1 MGERWSRWGL
11 GYQDKVATERI
22 LNFLRRDLRD
32 GTTAFEGVRLADLEA
47 VGSMTLCSSGKN
59 RSRVIRSNGPPV
71 RLALHGASLLVH
83 QGFFEI
89 SPNGW
94 NRLRSHWKG
103 RTITVRLHTNRP
115 ASIEKNHAQLIPSFS
130 LAEFVTKHWPSGP
143 DAADSTDA
151 SEAWRKIAEHVDMA
165 GAELSDF
172 VAHCELAF
180 GLAEPPGAEPDSL
193 DWRPYLN
200 QFDRLHKAIATWIT
214 NNPNS
219 ELIERDYLL
228 AAIGLHSSRSGL
240 IQRFPEPEIPYEK
253 NQTAADHLKALV
265 DANPGG
271 YLAIVGPS
279 RRWKIDARSGCSHR
293 LR

>member
-1 MGERWSRWGL
+1 MSESSSQSRETEAPAMGERWSRWGL

-47 VGSMTLCSSGKN
+47 G
-59 RSRVIRSNGPPV
+59 RVDDFVLIWKESIEGNSLKWSASTAGFTWGE
-71 RLALHGASLLVH
+71 LIGASGLLRDLA
-83 QGFFEI
+83 
-89 SPNGW
+89 NGW

-130 LAEFVTKHWPSGP
+130 LAEFVTKHWASGP

-172 VAHCELAF
+172 VA
-180 GLAEPPGAEPDSL
+180 PVI
-193 DWRPYLN
+193 
-200 QFDRLHKAIATWIT
+200 IANWL
-214 NNPNS
+214 S
-219 ELIERDYLL
+219 D
-228 AAIGLHSSRSGL
+228 
-240 IQRFPEPEIPYEK
+240 
-253 NQTAADHLKALV
+253 
-265 DANPGG
+265 
-271 YLAIVGPS
+271 
-279 RRWKIDARSGCSHR
+279 
-293 LR
+293 